1 MSNKN
6 QTELIRGREK
16 SCDEKLKKKK
26 TTNRITQNGVIKNI
40 IIYQSK
46 VYIYIYIYMERERE
60 RENKIRRRGAKIKDI
75 VMTQTPN
82 YLSHTI

>member
-26 TTNRITQNGVIKNI
+26 TANRITQNGVIKNI

-46 VYIYIYIYMERERE
+46 VYIYIYGERE
-60 RENKIRRRGAKIKDI
+60 
-75 VMTQTPN
+75 
-82 YLSHTI
+82 